1 MASAATAGPAWNAV
15 AELSAVT
22 VTYNGLPWI
31 EQCLESL
38 RGVETVL
45 IDHGSTDGTL
55 ELVRER
61 FPEVRV
67 VEQENKGLGPGLNAG
82 MRAAPA
88 RYHLLINSDAWLEE
102 GALERLV
109 AFAD

>member
-1 MASAATAGPAWNAV
+1 MADVT
-15 AELSAVT
+15 AVT

-45 IDHGSTDGTL
+45 VDHGSTDGTVAF
-55 ELVRER
+55 VRER
-61 FPEVRV
+61 FPKVRV
-67 VEQENKGLGPGLNAG
+67 LEQGNKGLGAGLNAG

-88 RYHLLINSDAWLEE
+88 RYHLLINADAWLTP
-102 GALERLV
+102 GAVDALV
-109 AFAD
+109 RFAGEHPRAAVVCPK